1 VAETEAVAI
10 LRSNSFDDL
19 LARID
24 REKVKNMN
32 SDLNKDRMAKIVAE
46 IMSVYFFMR
55 RVLGMPYR
63 EISIEEFDAVKQK
76 LNEMARDE
84 IKKFFGWLR
93 APIKHAAWKYYS
105 SHGHFG
111 AVRTPFGNWF
121 GMQPLGQGLLD
132 KDTPH
137 SAYLYSTNSSY
148 KNTIPPNIKR
158 LAEDIFKARY
168 TPDSGT
174 EE

>member
-63 EISIEEFDAVKQK
+63 EISIEEF
-76 LNEMARDE
+76 E